1 VVWVSTMMGSVAALT
16 WAVGLTGAISAI
28 LAGAFS
34 RGFAG
39 QHLAAAL
46 RGRDS
51 RHLGRGPTMTRFMMA
66 ITAVV
71 LWGCGS
77 AFAQIGGTSI
87 LPGLSPLGMTSPLGI
102 GPGSPVAPTNLPLGA
117 MELASPGVSPMTSGA
132 SPTGIITTCSGV
144 GGSMPGTSSG
154 AGTSTFDGGGMTGT
168 ASGAGGVT
176 GTAPGAGGMTGT
188 TSGACGLTGS
198 SSLAGTAAA
207 ASSGGGMGSASSV
220 GRAGIP
226 LGSTELGGGGLSPPS
241 VALTTNPLSSLMT
254 LTPLV
259 VVPNQSVPVSTS
271 GSTTTCQTTG
281 TGVPSATGVTTPFG
295 APLTGNALSL
305 AGTPC

>member
-1 VVWVSTMMGSVAALT
+1 
-16 WAVGLTGAISAI
+16 
-28 LAGAFS
+28 
-34 RGFAG
+34 
-39 QHLAAAL
+39 
-46 RGRDS
+46 
-51 RHLGRGPTMTRFMMA
+51 MTRFMMA
-66 ITAVV
+66 ITAGV

-117 MELASPGVSPMTSGA
+117 TELASPGVSPMTSGA

-144 GGSMPGTSSG
+144 GGSMPGTSFV

-168 ASGAGGVT
+168 GS
-176 GTAPGAGGMTGT
+176 GAGGMTAT
-188 TSGACGLTGS
+188 ASGACGLTGS
-198 SSLAGTAAA
+198 NSLAGPA
-207 ASSGGGMGSASSV
+207 ASALSGGGMGSASSV

-259 VVPNQSVPVSTS
+259 VVPNQSASFSTS

-281 TGVPSATGVTTPFG
+281 TGVPSAAGVTTPFG
-295 APLTGNALSL
+295 AALTGNGLSL
-305 AGTPC
+305 AGTPSC